1 MRNTRRFEKKNKET
15 GHKTGIFRS
24 LNLFIENNRI
34 GDLLILKGYVSSG
47 DLAAA
52 LLAQKETNKP
62 LGQIFLEQSRI
73 SKYQLASLLLK
84 QKAIR
89 FAAAALLLCSS
100 MGGVSK
106 KAHAGAIK
114 DVPARMSISSSN
126 DIDDLHVY
134 PALFGADEK
143 RSTNLKA
150 FTKWSDMFERF
161 DANLDDANTDKI
173 VAGLKAELSEFK
185 SSSILDMAHKVNDM
199 MNKKKYIVDSKNW
212 GKSDYWATPVE
223 FMARGGDCEDFAIAK
238 YVALRALGVPENRMR
253 IAIVQDLQKNIPH
266 AILVVYSEK
275 GAVILDN
282 QIKSVRPD
290 RRIAHYK
297 PIFSINREAW
307 WLHTTPQS
315 STNTIVAAAN

>member
-1 MRNTRRFEKKNKET
+1 MKSQEK
-15 GHKTGIFRS
+15 GRKTGIFRS
-24 LNLFIENNRI
+24 LKLSLEKNRI

-52 LLAQKETNKP
+52 LLAQRETNKP

-73 SKYQLASLLLK
+73 SKYQLASLLVK
-84 QKAIR
+84 QKAVR
-89 FAAAALLLCSS
+89 FAAAMLLLCSS
-100 MGGVSK
+100 FGVISK
-106 KAHAGAIK
+106 KSHAATIK
-114 DVPARMSISSSN
+114 DVPARMSVSSSN
-126 DIDDLHVY
+126 DIDDIHVY
-134 PALFGADEK
+134 PALFGAEEK

-150 FTKWSDMFERF
+150 FTKWSGMFARF
-161 DANLDDANTDKI
+161 DKSLDDANTNKMID
-173 VAGLKAELSEFK
+173 GLKAELAEFK
-185 SSSILDMAHKVNDM
+185 SSSVLEMAHKVNDM

-253 IAIVQDLQKNIPH
+253 IAIVQDMQKNIPH

-275 GAVILDN
+275 GVVILDN